1 MRGGDGVGWGCVVRA
16 VALVSCVKQKRGEA
30 CRAEKLYTSAL
41 FAKAST
47 YARAVADEWYI
58 LSAKYGLV
66 RPDDVI
72 EPYEQTLNEASAAE
86 RRAWAE
92 RVHGQMREVQLFEGE
107 PKLVWL
113 AGAKYRADL
122 AKRLRGVVQVMP
134 LEGKRIGEQLQWYTE
149 LPRRIDGLLATVGEG
164 GVDLPR
170 FVEAAYAHGW
180 VTQFDWPAW
189 QTEAERFVEDPELVC
204 AAEVSEVER
213 LITVHVRKERF
224 CEGHLE
230 AMVGCGH
237 VGAVVG
243 RVAVIRSGV

>member
-1 MRGGDGVGWGCVVRA
+1 MRT

-30 CRAEKLYTSAL
+30 CRAEALYTSAL

-47 YARAVADEWYI
+47 YARAVADDWCI

-66 RPDDVI
+66 RPDAVI
-72 EPYEQTLNEASAAE
+72 EPYEQTLNDASAAE
-86 RRAWAE
+86 RRAWAD
-92 RVHGQMREVQLFEGE
+92 RVHGQMREARLLEGE
-107 PKLVWL
+107 AKLIWL

-164 GVDLPR
+164 EVDLPR

-180 VTQFDWPAW
+180 VTQFDWSAW
-189 QTEAERFVEDPELVC
+189 QSEAERFVEDPELVR
-204 AAEVSEVER
+204 AAEVSEIER

-224 CEGHLE
+224 CDGHLG

-237 VGAVVG
+237 LGAVSG
-243 RVAVIRSGV
+243 RLAVIRAGW